1 MAGERSENKDHGRKF
16 CFLEKN
22 DDRPAKTKTLIIK
35 RFLSYPLVYWIGFL
49 VFVIVRSYSDG
60 KEKLSQYDF
69 TKGVVV
75 DEILLPSR
83 RFSSNASFA
92 QWQYSD
98 GSDTF
103 LFVDKRP
110 FIRIKDIGSK
120 ATVIYLKEKHDE
132 AMVYNF
138 QFWINLPF
146 ILIASLIAF
155 FIFAISQFIIHWN
168 DGSWFEYWYR
178 RR

>member
-1 MAGERSENKDHGRKF
+1 M
-16 CFLEKN
+16 EKLN
-22 DDRPAKTKTLIIK
+22 DRPTETKTLIIK
-35 RFLSYPLVYWIGFL
+35 RILSYPFVYWIGFL
-49 VFVIVRSYSDG
+49 VFLFVKSYSDG
-60 KEKLSQYDF
+60 KEKLSHYEF
-69 TKGVVV
+69 ASGVVV

-83 RFSSNASFA
+83 RFSSDASFA

-98 GSDTF
+98 GIDTF

-110 FIRIKDIGSK
+110 FIRLRTIGSK
-120 ATVIYLKEKHDE
+120 ATIIYLKEKHDE

-146 ILIASLIAF
+146 ILFSSIIAF
-155 FIFAISQFIIHWN
+155 FIFAVSQFIIHWN
-168 DGSWFEYWYR
+168 DKVWFQKWYR